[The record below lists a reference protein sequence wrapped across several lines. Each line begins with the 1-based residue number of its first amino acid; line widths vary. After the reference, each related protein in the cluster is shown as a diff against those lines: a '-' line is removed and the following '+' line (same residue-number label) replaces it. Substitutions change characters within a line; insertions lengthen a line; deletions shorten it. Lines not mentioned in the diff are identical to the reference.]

1 MGSTDQGSTG
11 PAVAATATVPDSSSP
26 VAGNAKK
33 KKFGFLEAGKWL
45 LLAVAGFL
53 LGDAYNAARDW
64 AMDKPDYLKELAE
77 SQKKEFADLHK
88 SLGQIEGPGDRAA
101 VRQVQGAVKA
111 IEQTNAGLIQQLV
124 LARREN
130 DTLRKVAGDKAG
142 VSGGYDFMLSSTGG
156 IRIDPATVLGLDRVS
171 GNGTYINLTASGQ
184 ERSVSKFLSVGES
197 VAYVD
202 AQGRA
207 CKVTLVSFNNASP
220 GAASFV
226 NGCS

>member
-1 MGSTDQGSTG
+1 MSNTDAGDAGATG
-11 PAVAATATVPDSSSP
+11 AGKGAADSS
-26 VAGNAKK
+26 ARAAAQGRKR
-33 KKFGFLEAGKWL
+33 KFAFLEVSKWL

-64 AMDKPDYLKELAE
+64 AMDKPDYLQELAA

-88 SLGQIEGPGDRAA
+88 SLDQIEGSGGRAA
-101 VRQVQGAVKA
+101 LRQVQGAVKA

-142 VSGGYDFMLSSTGG
+142 VSGGYDFMLADAGG
-156 IRIDPATVLGLDRVS
+156 IRIDQATVLGLDHVTR
-171 GNGTYINLTASGQ
+171 NGAYINLTASGQ
-184 ERSVSKFLSVGES
+184 ERPLSKLLSAGES
-197 VAYVD
+197 VAYTD
-202 AQGRA
+202 SQGRA
-207 CKVTLVSFNNASP
+207 CKIVLVSFNSASP

-226 NGCS
+226 NGCG